1 MACTLT
7 PHDYIAWVQ
16 RSLNRLVGA
25 SLRDDGCTSPLYRI
39 LVAEF
44 KFLHRLC
51 LDSKVN
57 EAMQDAIIRA
67 NHEDSDYMAWV
78 DSALAGTAGKV
89 AATAHDPTGSER
101 MGTPKVPGFAGPEG
115 RRLGRGQDGDGPR
128 RRVENQAPEE

>member
-7 PHDYIAWVQ
+7 AQDYIAWVQ

-51 LDSKVN
+51 LDSKVD

-67 NHEDSDYMAWV
+67 NHQDAEYMAWV
-78 DSALAGTAGKV
+78 GAALAGAPGKV
-89 AATAHDPTGSER
+89 AATAHGAAGS
-101 MGTPKVPGFAGPEG
+101 AGG
-115 RRLGRGQDGDGPR
+115 AFRSFQDSQGLKGDGW
-128 RRVENQAPEE
+128 V